1 MKQVTICRF
10 LLPAPGDF
18 CVSMLQ
24 SQGIDAWLDNANL
37 ATMNPFY
44 SVAISGIQLKVP
56 EDQAEAAREILSNPP
71 FPEGE
76 LPEGW
81 EEHMILANEAVEKA
95 PEVQETCPNC
105 GSDRVAA
112 SRFPLPIYI
121 LWSVFA
127 FLFSVAGF
135 MHSSGPA
142 RRYCRQCGWSWTIES
157 GGFLPVEDDEGR
169 DDAGDPSREGE
180 QEYDQD

>member
-76 LPEGW
+76 LPEA
-81 EEHMILANEAVEKA
+81 EEAHIAHRLAEDAGHQVI
-95 PEVQETCPNC
+95 
-105 GSDRVAA
+105 GLR
-112 SRFPLPIYI
+112 PLH
-121 LWSVFA
+121 
-127 FLFSVAGF
+127 GK
-135 MHSSGPA
+135 
-142 RRYCRQCGWSWTIES
+142 RRDI
-157 GGFLPVEDDEGR
+157 GFLDQHVQPPAMRHRLDPEQKVAVGDGNPPAVLGQLHR
-169 DDAGDPSREGE
+169 DWAVTFRSTTPEP
-180 QEYDQD
+180 